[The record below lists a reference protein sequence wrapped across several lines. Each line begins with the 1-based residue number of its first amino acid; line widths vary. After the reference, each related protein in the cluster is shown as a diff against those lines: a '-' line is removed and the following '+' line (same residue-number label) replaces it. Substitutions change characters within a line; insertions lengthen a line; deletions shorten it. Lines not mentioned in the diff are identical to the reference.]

1 MQSILM
7 PSFEQSLSR
16 VIDVGALV
24 IEPSSPKAGV
34 RTDVIENFRKDQ
46 DLSVVL
52 LHGWIE

>member
-1 MQSILM
+1 M